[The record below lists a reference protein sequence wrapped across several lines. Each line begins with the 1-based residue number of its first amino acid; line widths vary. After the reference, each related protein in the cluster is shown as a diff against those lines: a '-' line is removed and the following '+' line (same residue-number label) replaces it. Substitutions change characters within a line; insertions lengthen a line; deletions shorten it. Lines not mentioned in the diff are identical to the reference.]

1 MDLPEGPFRDVG
13 SICLPRWG
21 RVSATGEVVSWRLE
35 DDSGHPVLPVQRYL
49 LDVVARGRPPGTV
62 RSYAYVLLRWW
73 RFLQAVGV
81 TWDTA
86 SSADTRDFVLWLHQ
100 ATKPVADVRAASA
113 RTAGTI
119 NPITRKQ
126 YQDDSY
132 KVATIRHSNAVLR
145 SFYDFWIEQGLGPI
159 INPVPQERA
168 RGRRPNAHHRPME
181 PFRPEGRLRYNPR
194 LPKRR
199 PRAMPDELWASLF
212 AAMPSN
218 RDRAILALDISNG
231 ARAAE
236 LLGIRGADVDWGDQ
250 LIRVRRKGT
259 GALQWLP
266 ASPESFVWL
275 RLYVAET
282 GERAAS
288 EPVWR
293 TLRRRRGPNGGELQW
308 RPLTYEAW
316 RAVLRRANV
325 QLGTNW
331 SMHDLRHT
339 AAVRMVRDE
348 NLSLRDVQDILGHA
362 HITTT
367 QIYMEQDDR
376 EVIARVREH
385 LARREKQ
392 TQAAPR
398 VGTGYEPG
406 DLAVLFGGDQS

>member
-1 MDLPEGPFRDVG
+1 VP
-13 SICLPRWG
+13 
-21 RVSATGEVVSWRLE
+21 WRLE

-49 LDVVARGRPPGTV
+49 LDLVARGRPPGTV

-81 TWDTA
+81 SWDKA
-86 SSADTRDFVLWLHQ
+86 IPADTRDFVLWLHQ
-100 ATKPVADVRAASA
+100 ATKPVADVRTASA

-119 NPITRKQ
+119 NPVTRKQ

-159 INPVPQERA
+159 INPVPQDRA
-168 RGRRPNAHHRPME
+168 RGRRPNAHHNPLE

-199 PRAMPDELWASLF
+199 PRAMPDESWAALF
-212 AAMPSN
+212 AAMQSN

-236 LLGIRGADVDWGDQ
+236 LLGIRSADIDWGDQ

-259 GALQWLP
+259 GAQQWLP

-275 RLYVAET
+275 RLYIAET

-293 TLRRRRGPNGGELQW
+293 TLRRRHGSDGELQW

-316 RAVLRRANV
+316 RAVLRRANA

-339 AAVRMVRDE
+339 AAVRMVRDK
-348 NLSLRDVQDILGHA
+348 NLSLRDVQEILGHA
-362 HITTT
+362 YLTTT
-367 QIYMEQDDR
+367 QIYLEEDDH
-376 EVIARVREH
+376 EVIVRVREH

-392 TQAAPR
+392 GQAPPPL
-398 VGTGYEPG
+398 VGTGYDVG